1 MKKNRSVTTMD
12 DLELAKHA
20 AEHEQAFEE
29 LHRRHSKKTH
39 QLCMRM
45 LKHHHEA
52 DAEELNQEAW
62 ANVFRKIKD
71 FRGDSKFSSWLHRVT
86 TNQVLDHLRKKRSR
100 PEVTAAEMAGAE
112 EAEGTPRDVSC
123 SCFSEMQAAT
133 QIDLAQ
139 ACAKLRHYEHMVFV
153 LFTIEGHS
161 HPEIAK
167 MLGIKLWQ
175 SKEYIHRAHKKL
187 REELERKH

>member
-1 MKKNRSVTTMD
+1 MKKDRPVADMCD
-12 DLELAKHA
+12 HELAQHA

-29 LHRRHSKKTH
+29 LHRRHSKRTH

-62 ANVFRKIKD
+62 TLVFRKIKD

-86 TNQVLDHLRKKRSR
+86 TNQVLDHLRKKRAK
-100 PEVTAAEMAGAE
+100 PETTAAEMAGTGDAE
-112 EAEGTPRDVSC
+112 WTPPDVSC
-123 SCFSEMQAAT
+123 GCFSEMQVAT
-133 QIDLAQ
+133 NLDLAQ

-153 LFTIEGHS
+153 LFTIEGHT